1 MAMEVIRPGPV
12 PSARAR
18 CVWPPGVSHP
28 VVAEVLSAQYET
40 TYDPAVVTPAPG
52 VACEAVLPGSAREAN
67 RAIGPA
73 ALSSVPSYASSV
85 RVALVV
91 AVKSTAW
98 LRPASLA
105 AATLL

>member
-1 MAMEVIRPGPV
+1 M
-12 PSARAR
+12 
-18 CVWPPGVSHP
+18 
-28 VVAEVLSAQYET
+28 VADDLSAQYDT
-40 TYDPAVVTPAPG
+40 TYEPAVATLAPG
-52 VACEAVLPGSAREAN
+52 VVCVARLVVSAAEAKI
-67 RAIGPA
+67 AIGPA
-73 ALSSVPSYASSV
+73 ALSSVPSYASTV